1 MHGNHPRNGQIRNR
15 QSEWLIRYARNVC
28 PCHSPSATSTSTSC
42 GGMLSA
48 SRTAKSISRCATLHV
63 DGKYCDNVTGQT
75 HYGQTDYYVCAH
87 ILGNLP
93 LGQMDGENISRN
105 NKLCCAVPCPRRIA
119 GHLSSQEKRSD
130 SALVLWTKLRNF
142 AALSGVASWRGIAWQ
157 LQTGGRAGERTK
169 GEVIFDAPLFLL

>member
-15 QSEWLIRYARNVC
+15 ASEWLIRYACNVC

-75 HYGQTDYYVCAH
+75 HGQQTTMCVHTYWA
-87 ILGNLP
+87 
-93 LGQMDGENISRN
+93 ISHLAKWTQRTLVETTN
-105 NKLCCAVPCPRRIA
+105 TALCCAVPCPRRIA

-130 SALVLWTKLRNF
+130 FALVLWTKLRNF

-157 LQTGGRAGERTK
+157 LQTGGRASERK
-169 GEVIFDAPLFLL
+169 AK

>member
-15 QSEWLIRYARNVC
+15 ASEWLIRYARNVC

-75 HYGQTDYYVCAH
+75 HGQQTTMCVHTYWA
-87 ILGNLP
+87 
-93 LGQMDGENISRN
+93 ISHLAKWTQRTLVETTN
-105 NKLCCAVPCPRRIA
+105 TALCCAVLCRALGESRAIFLRKKNA
-119 GHLSSQEKRSD
+119 VTSHLYYG
-130 SALVLWTKLRNF
+130 RNYGT
-142 AALSGVASWRGIAWQ
+142 L
-157 LQTGGRAGERTK
+157 
-169 GEVIFDAPLFLL
+169 PL